1 MSISYMRQLI
11 HDWLVAHRDEGIL
24 LLQRLVRCPSKA
36 GAESEAQQIIA
47 DHLHSLQLEVDM
59 WEPDGSQ
66 LAEHDYFY
74 SPRKAFKGSPNIVAK
89 IVGTGKGRSI
99 LLNGHI
105 DVVPEGNQG
114 DWRHDPYGG
123 IIEEGKLYGRGSSDM
138 KGGTVSLLLAIQ
150 AIRQL
155 GIRLMGD
162 VIFQSVIEEESG
174 GAGTL
179 AAILRGYK
187 ADAALIPEP
196 TNLRIFTKQQ
206 GSMWFRITV
215 TGRAAHGGTRYE
227 GVSAIEKSMFI
238 IQELQALERHRNT
251 RITDPL
257 YAGNPIPVPINVGI
271 IQGGNWPSSVPD
283 TVVLEGRM
291 GVAPNETLDHAKQEM
306 AEWIRKLAKQDVWL
320 LEHPPEVEW
329 FGARWI
335 PGDVAPDHE
344 LALVLR
350 DQFCATVGHEPG
362 VEASPWGT
370 DGGLLTNLADTPC
383 IVFGP
388 GVTEVAHY
396 PNEYIVLDDVFTAA
410 EVVAMTLIEW
420 CGMEVIQDETD
431 THDTYQPQD

>member
-1 MSISYMRQLI
+1 MSNVRQLI
-11 HDWLVAHRDEGIL
+11 HNWLLAHRDAGTC
-24 LLQRLVRCPSKA
+24 LLQQLVRCPSKA
-36 GAESEAQQIIA
+36 GAEAAAQQLIA
-47 DHLHSLQLEVDM
+47 THLQSLQLEVEI
-59 WEPDGSQ
+59 WEPDGTQ
-66 LAEHDYFY
+66 LAEHEYFY
-74 SPRKAFKGSPNIVAK
+74 SPRQSFTGSPNIVAK
-89 IVGTGKGRSI
+89 MKGTGNGRSI

-105 DVVPEGNQG
+105 DVVPEGNVD
-114 DWRHDPYGG
+114 DWRHDPFGG
-123 IIEEGKLYGRGSSDM
+123 IKEEGKLYGRGASDM
-138 KGGTVSLLLAIQ
+138 KGGTVSLLLALQ
-150 AIRQL
+150 AIKEL
-155 GIRLMGD
+155 GISLQGD

-179 AAILRGYK
+179 AAIVKGYK

-227 GVSAIEKSMFI
+227 GVSAIEKSMLVV
-238 IQELQALERHRNT
+238 QGLQGLEHHRNS

-257 YAGNPIPVPINVGI
+257 YADNPIPVPINVGI

-291 GVAPNETLDHAKQEM
+291 GVAPYESLDDAKREMVEWIGEM
-306 AEWIRKLAKQDVWL
+306 AKHDAWL
-320 LEHPPEVEW
+320 LEHPPKVEW

-335 PGDVAPDHE
+335 PGDVDPDHE
-344 LALVLR
+344 FARVLR
-350 DQFCATVGHEPG
+350 NEYYATVGHEPK

-370 DGGLLTNLADTPC
+370 DGGLLTKLADTPC

-388 GVTEVAHY
+388 GVTEAAHY

-410 EVVAMTLIEW
+410 EVVAMTLIQW